1 MIQKTRLMKAVFIV
15 YNQALTE
22 RVAELLDRAGARGFT
37 QWQDVTGRGSQK
49 GEPHMGTHT
58 WPALNTAV
66 LSVVDEN
73 IADKLFRG
81 VEEINKTA
89 EEQGIRA
96 FSWNVEASV

>member
-1 MIQKTRLMKAVFIV
+1 MIMKAVFIV

-22 RVAELLDRAGARGFT
+22 RVAELLDRSGARGFT
-37 QWQDVTGRGSQK
+37 QWQDVMGRGSQT

-66 LSVVDEN
+66 LSVVDKD
-73 IADKLFRG
+73 IAGDLLRG

-96 FSWNVEASV
+96 FMWNVEASV

>member
-1 MIQKTRLMKAVFIV
+1 MKAVFIV

-22 RVAELLDRAGARGFT
+22 RVAELLDRTGARGFT
-37 QWQDVTGRGSQK
+37 QWQDVMGRGSQT

-66 LSVVDEN
+66 LSVVDEDT
-73 IADKLFRG
+73 ADKLLRG
-81 VEEINKTA
+81 VDEINKTA